1 MSCEWRDK
9 VALYVDDE
17 LDASARQKLDA
28 HLAGCSE
35 CTAAVNAQAE
45 LKKALRVAGKRYYA
59 PPELHAAV
67 YRSIRPEKSVSPW
80 WKWAMAPLCVLLLGV
95 IGFLLFP
102 RAPRDPMMAGLV
114 DQHIS
119 NLALASEHQVE
130 VVSSDNHTVKPW
142 LQGKVPFT
150 FEFAKVEG
158 TPFQLIGGKVVYAG
172 QQPGAQL
179 WYQVGLHKI
188 SVFVF
193 QARPGE
199 ARSGLNREFTFN
211 VDSWVQ
217 NGLQYYLV
225 TDANQDEAGKLV
237 SLFQEANRR

>member
-17 LDASARQKLDA
+17 LDAYGQKEFSM
-28 HLAGCSE
+28 HLRE
-35 CTAAVNAQAE
+35 CPDCAAAVNAQAE
-45 LKKALRVAGKRYYA
+45 FKKALRVAGKRFHA
-59 PPELHAAV
+59 PPELHASL
-67 YRSIRPEKSVSPW
+67 YRSIRSERTVSPW
-80 WKWAMAPLCVLLLGV
+80 WKWAMGPVCALLLGV
-95 IGFLLFP
+95 IGFLLYSRP
-102 RAPRDPMMAGLV
+102 ARDPMIAGLV
-114 DQHIS
+114 DQHIT
-119 NLALASEHQVE
+119 NLALTGDHQVE
-130 VVSSDNHTVKPW
+130 VVSTDNHTVKPW

-158 TPFQLIGGKVVYAG
+158 TPFQLIGGKIVYAE

-188 SVFVF
+188 SVSVF

-199 ARSGLNREFTFN
+199 ARSGLNREFNFN
-211 VDSWVQ
+211 VNSWVQ